1 MGKKKKKICHT
12 KPFRQ
17 QIIVLRKQHIWN
29 KEWSCVSTNKQDMWT
44 LSSLS
49 SPCKNPLI
57 TMVIS
62 VFSVSYINYLLLYVN
77 LLEVAQIPWHDLRVS
92 KCHQLRS
99 ATEIVTFWGRHIFT
113 PTQHD
118 NNDIIVM
125 LCIIR
130 PYISNTHISQ
140 RSCYKIV
147 IETWTIIVN
156 WMIV

>member
-1 MGKKKKKICHT
+1 M
-12 KPFRQ
+12 Q
-17 QIIVLRKQHIWN
+17 
-29 KEWSCVSTNKQDMWT
+29 
-44 LSSLS
+44 
-49 SPCKNPLI
+49 LI

-77 LLEVAQIPWHDLRVS
+77 LLEVAQIPQHDFRVGEH
-92 KCHQLRS
+92 HQLRS
-99 ATEIVTFWGRHIFT
+99 AIEVVISWVRHIFT
-113 PTQHD
+113 PTQHH

-125 LCIIR
+125 LCVIR